1 MTIVERSGGF
11 GVRLYVGRGSAKWI
25 GTFPTRA
32 LAEQAEAE
40 AAVSGGCL
48 EQLREQVRRLH
59 AEQLSQTAK
68 AGRQRAVAMFAAEP
82 CEVCGAGDIDRHHRD
97 GDPTNNVRDNIVFL
111 CHRHHRGAHS
121 LGGRT
126 LLADALRV
134 AERATSLDEVRRIVN
149 AARRAT
155 ENLHP
160 ATWGQA

>member
-1 MTIVERSGGF
+1 MTIIERSGGF
-11 GVRLYVGRGSAKWI
+11 GVRLYVARGSAKWI

-32 LAEQAEAE
+32 LAEQAQAR
-40 AAVSGGCL
+40 ASVSGSL
-48 EQLREQVRRLH
+48 EQLREEARRLH

-68 AGRQRAVAMFAAEP
+68 AGRQRAVAMFVAEP
-82 CEVCGAGDIDRHHRD
+82 CEVCGAEDIDRHHRD

-134 AERATSLDEVRRIVN
+134 AEGATSLDEVRRIVN

-155 ENLHP
+155 EKLHP